1 MELLDVYRDTRDF
14 GVVQEL
20 ATFECECKSAWRS
33 SLEKEEPIRLRE
45 RVARLYEAI
54 GLDVL
59 GVEWW
64 TKNGSRVLED
74 MLT

>member
-1 MELLDVYRDTRDF
+1 MLDVYRDTRDF

-20 ATFECECKSAWRS
+20 AAFECECKDEWQS
-33 SLEKEEPIRLRE
+33 SLDEDAPMPLKE

-64 TKNGSRVLED
+64 TRNGNRVLED
-74 MLT
+74 VLT